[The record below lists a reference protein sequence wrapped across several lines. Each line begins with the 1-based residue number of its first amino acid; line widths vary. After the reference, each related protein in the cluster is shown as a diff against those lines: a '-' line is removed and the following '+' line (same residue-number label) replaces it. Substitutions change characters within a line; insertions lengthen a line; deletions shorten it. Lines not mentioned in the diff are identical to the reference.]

1 MQGSLVVI
9 CRDFL
14 GYGVRRWDKL
24 QRGVGG
30 DERGCRYLAGK
41 NVDLS
46 KWGTGK
52 YLLLILVG
60 PPSVYVVSP
69 LESVQA
75 GDGGGTI
82 VCRCVDG
89 RCRGVCSCI
98 GDC

>member
-1 MQGSLVVI
+1 MRSLNAGP
-9 CRDFL
+9 L
-14 GYGVRRWDKL
+14 
-24 QRGVGG
+24 
-30 DERGCRYLAGK
+30 YLAGK

-75 GDGGGTI
+75 GEVARSCAGVLTGGD
-82 VCRCVDG
+82 VEAPNQLPLKQHR
-89 RCRGVCSCI
+89 RGVNEQEGSTNRPNKMAA
-98 GDC
+98 